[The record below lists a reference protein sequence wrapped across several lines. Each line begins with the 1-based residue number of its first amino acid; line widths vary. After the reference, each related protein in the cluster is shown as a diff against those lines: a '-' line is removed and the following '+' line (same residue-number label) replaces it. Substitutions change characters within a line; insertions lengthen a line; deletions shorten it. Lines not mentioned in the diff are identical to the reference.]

1 MTRSRNDSH
10 HAIETPDAP
19 APVGPDSQ
27 AIVLGDLVFASGQI
41 PLDPETGQRIG
52 DDIEA
57 QVQQVLAN
65 LAAVL
70 EAAGSGLDNV
80 LKTTV
85 FLTDLTLFPKV
96 NALYAEAFTAD
107 PAPARSTIEVS
118 ALPLGALV
126 EIEDIARVRSNA

>member
-19 APVGPDSQ
+19 APVGPYSQ

-126 EIEDIARVRSNA
+126 EIEAIARVRSNA

>member
-19 APVGPDSQ
+19 APVGPYSQ

-126 EIEDIARVRSNA
+126 VIEAIARVRSNA